1 MPRGRVAVLC
11 IHPLF
16 GRGIARLL
24 QADEEL
30 EVTCLTAGLADM
42 PEKLKRFRPHAI
54 VVEESA
60 DARFWRDVFPSLPPA
75 LLIGIRPQEN
85 VMDVY
90 RKWQVAGAR
99 PEDLLHTIRTCLG
112 TASQPTTPTA

>member
-1 MPRGRVAVLC
+1 MSKGRVAILC

-24 QADEEL
+24 QADREL
-30 EVTCLTAGLADM
+30 EVTCLTAGLTDM
-42 PEKLKRFRPHAI
+42 PGELKRFRPHAI

-60 DARFWRDVFPSLPPA
+60 DPQFWRDVFPSLPPA
-75 LLIGIRPQEN
+75 LLIGIRAQDN

-90 RKWQVAGAR
+90 RKWQVAAAR
-99 PEDLLHTIRTCLG
+99 PEDLLHAIHSGLG
-112 TASQPTTPTA
+112 PASRCKTPTA